1 VTRAVWLVGII
12 VLGAACSGTTTD
24 DQGSADSATTV
35 TLDPRLVP
43 TTSTQAD
50 PPVYSGP
57 AVELLPQLGVEMSR
71 LSSQISEDGDEDKA
85 TVARITALWAAAHTE
100 VEATRPDLLESF
112 QTTVDMATSAVERN
126 RPADADKAFSNL
138 SRLIDNYTGDG

>member
-1 VTRAVWLVGII
+1 MTRAVWLVGIVI
-12 VLGAACSGTTTD
+12 LGAACSG
-24 DQGSADSATTV
+24 ATTGDQSTNSVTGV

-43 TTSTQAD
+43 TTTI
-50 PPVYSGP
+50 VYSGT
-57 AVELLPQLGVEMSR
+57 ALELLPDLGVEMSR

-85 TVARITALWAAAHTE
+85 TVARIVAIWAAAQPE
-100 VEATRPDLLESF
+100 VQATRPDLLESF

-138 SRLIDNYTGDG
+138 TRLIDNYTGDG